1 MSIISIAIVGGDLR
15 FVRLAKILCD
25 KGFDTW
31 VYGITHPDL
40 PKNVHLATSL
50 EDISKCQY
58 IVGPIPFTRDGKN
71 LFTPLSNT
79 SISVEMF
86 MENVKDSFLCL
97 SVLKKD
103 IIKLLEERNLR
114 YKDLLSMD
122 EVAVLNAIPT
132 AEGAIQYAM
141 ENSEITLNDSKCL
154 VLGFGRCG
162 KILAQK
168 LHGIGARV
176 YVEARKTLDLAFIA
190 SYDYVPVPLD
200 ELKKH
205 LWKFDFIF
213 NTIPVPFLDPSY
225 IDLFKKEAVYIELAS
240 TPGGIDIPY
249 CEQTGVHYVPA
260 PSLPGIIKVHNFYS
274 H

>member
-132 AEGAIQYAM
+132 KM
-141 ENSEITLNDSKCL
+141 
-154 VLGFGRCG
+154 R
-162 KILAQK
+162 
-168 LHGIGARV
+168 IG
-176 YVEARKTLDLAFIA
+176 T
-190 SYDYVPVPLD
+190 
-200 ELKKH
+200 
-205 LWKFDFIF
+205 
-213 NTIPVPFLDPSY
+213 
-225 IDLFKKEAVYIELAS
+225 
-240 TPGGIDIPY
+240 
-249 CEQTGVHYVPA
+249 
-260 PSLPGIIKVHNFYS
+260 
-274 H
+274 

>member
-103 IIKLLEERNLR
+103 ITKLLEERNLR

-122 EVAVLNAIPT
+122 EVAVLNAIT
-132 AEGAIQYAM
+132 TKMRIG
-141 ENSEITLNDSKCL
+141 TLCINL
-154 VLGFGRCG
+154 
-162 KILAQK
+162 
-168 LHGIGARV
+168 
-176 YVEARKTLDLAFIA
+176 
-190 SYDYVPVPLD
+190 
-200 ELKKH
+200 
-205 LWKFDFIF
+205 F
-213 NTIPVPFLDPSY
+213 NVIS
-225 IDLFKKEAVYIELAS
+225 
-240 TPGGIDIPY
+240 
-249 CEQTGVHYVPA
+249 
-260 PSLPGIIKVHNFYS
+260 
-274 H
+274 

>member
-86 MENVKDSFLCL
+86 MENVKDSLLCL

-103 IIKLLEERNLR
+103 MIKLLEERNLR

-132 AEGAIQYAM
+132 KNA
-141 ENSEITLNDSKCL
+141 
-154 VLGFGRCG
+154 
-162 KILAQK
+162 
-168 LHGIGARV
+168 
-176 YVEARKTLDLAFIA
+176 
-190 SYDYVPVPLD
+190 
-200 ELKKH
+200 
-205 LWKFDFIF
+205 
-213 NTIPVPFLDPSY
+213 
-225 IDLFKKEAVYIELAS
+225 
-240 TPGGIDIPY
+240 
-249 CEQTGVHYVPA
+249 
-260 PSLPGIIKVHNFYS
+260 
-274 H
+274 